1 MKTLE
6 RELQKL
12 KDFYDV
18 NNEVE
23 FKQQADYIN
32 DTFTS
37 EAEQEQISS
46 FTLSLFEGLNTRT
59 DDFIAELNI
68 RLKLSEV
75 MQIVSMAYIAK
86 NYFRRTRHW
95 LYQKVNG
102 STKNGKSAHFTS
114 DELNTLDFAL
124 KDISRKIGSVNIA

>member
-1 MKTLE
+1 MNTLE

-12 KDFYDV
+12 KNYYDT

-23 FKQQADYIN
+23 FKRQADYIN

-37 EAEQEQISS
+37 EIEQEQISS
-46 FTLSLFEGLNTRT
+46 FALSLFKELNVRT
-59 DDFIAELNI
+59 DDFIADLNI
-68 RLKLSEV
+68 RLKLGEV

-86 NYFRRTRHW
+86 NYFNRTRHW

-114 DELNTLDFAL
+114 EELNTLDFAL